1 MIIIALAIFN
11 VLEAGNGSGYYG
23 RSYNPPRD
31 LDISH
36 LRFGRF
42 QRPQDTILRLSFI
55 DETSVLGLFP
65 RVENDFVEAIFIHH
79 SECFALRKIY
89 FVIDGSRQ
97 VFSFSR
103 D

>member
-23 RSYNPPRD
+23 RSYNSPRD
-31 LDISH
+31 LDIPH

-42 QRPQDTILRLSFI
+42 QRSQDTILRLSLI

-65 RVENDFVEAIFIHH
+65 LVENDFVEAVFIHH
-79 SECFALRKIY
+79 SASVLL
-89 FVIDGSRQ
+89 
-97 VFSFSR
+97 
-103 D
+103 